1 MKKLSQNE
9 EKFLIS
15 KIVDMFEKFDFARQK
30 QLRMIDNVKNAIYNE
45 GLPNSQ
51 KSWHSRVEL
60 PDVYELAQT
69 LKSHICENIF
79 SNPES
84 MFDVSGQN
92 LSAQKFANA
101 QKAMLVNVLE
111 NMKFSNSL
119 DKIVDDLV
127 ETGETAIFV
136 GWKNEYKKIR
146 RAQTFEEQLFSPTKD
161 GYVIEKKLTYDA
173 PYIQPINPK
182 NFVFDTSRKENWSSC
197 PKIYRTYLD
206 PHIIKNNVANNYLNA
221 DKSRDLINMTV
232 DKNDISA
239 KNVFEKQVE
248 ILEFWGD
255 ISLENGEILEDVL
268 ITIAGRKHLIRA
280 EINPFVINPFV
291 YTNLIEDPYTQ
302 RGISPLSV
310 SLIFNSLASEI
321 LNKQLDALSLIINP
335 PYLAPKGA
343 FKGAQNITPGDI
355 IEYDPSLMPV
365 QPVALKFD
373 SALIGWD
380 FIKYFK
386 SQTEAATGIFKNM
399 AGALQPTART
409 ATELNYTVSG
419 QSARLNFIIE
429 KFYKNLVMPT
439 IERIADLL
447 SAFKFGEESI
457 CIKSKGEFIF
467 LEIND
472 EIRNADYLYHYGD
485 RRANAERKAKSK
497 ELFDII
503 TTLSKMP
510 SMAENVDWIECFK
523 FALEQYGIENPE
535 NFLKNL
541 AENTDK
547 KNMENHVN

>member
-1 MKKLSQNE
+1 MKNLTHE
-9 EKFLIS
+9 DEKFLVE
-15 KIVDMFEKFDFARQK
+15 KIVNMFEKFDNARQK
-30 QLRMIDNVKNAIYNE
+30 QIKMIDNIKNAIYNE
-45 GLPNSQ
+45 GLPTSQ
-51 KSWHSRVEL
+51 KSWQSRVEL

-69 LKSHICENIF
+69 LKSHICENVF

-92 LSAQKFANA
+92 IEAQKFANS

-119 DKIVDDLV
+119 DKVVDDLV
-127 ETGETAIFV
+127 ETGEATIFV
-136 GWKNEYKKIR
+136 GWKNDFKKIR
-146 RAQTFEEQLFSPTKD
+146 RAQTFEEQLFSPTDD
-161 GYVIEKKLTYDA
+161 GYVVEKKLIYDA

-182 NFVFDTSRKENWSSC
+182 NFVFDVSRKENWNSC

-206 PHIIKNNVANNYLNA
+206 PHIIKNDVANNCLNA
-221 DKSRDLINMTV
+221 DKSSDLINMTV
-232 DKNDISA
+232 DKNEIA
-239 KNVFEKQVE
+239 NKNVYEKQVE

-255 ISLENGEILEDVL
+255 IALENGEILEDIL

-280 EINPFVINPFV
+280 ENNPFVINPFV
-291 YTNLIEDPYTQ
+291 YTNLIEDPFTQ

-321 LNKQLDALSLIINP
+321 LNKQLDALSLIMNP

-343 FKGAQNITPGDI
+343 FKGAQNITPGEI

-386 SQTEAATGIFKNM
+386 SQTESATGIFKNM
-399 AGALQPTART
+399 AGAIQPTART

-419 QSARLNFIIE
+419 QAARLNFIIE
-429 KFYKNLVMPT
+429 KLYKNLIMPA

-447 SAFKFGEESI
+447 SAFKFGSESI
-457 CIKSKGEFIF
+457 CVKSKGEFVF
-467 LEIND
+467 MEIND
-472 EIRNADYLYHYGD
+472 AIRCADYLYHFGD

-503 TTLSKMP
+503 TALAKMP
-510 SMAENVDWIECFK
+510 TMAENVDWIECFK
-523 FALEQYGIENPE
+523 FALEQYGIENLE
-535 NFLKNL
+535 NFLKT
-541 AENTDK
+541 A
-547 KNMENHVN
+547 VNIE